1 MLPLVA
7 LPFHFFVMVQLQ
19 RIGKDKVI
27 NHHHD
32 VPYKVLN
39 KSYTFWEENSWN
51 KIIHGDNL
59 EALKSLLPQYEWKID
74 CIYIDPPYNTWN
86 EWWVYNDNVNDPK
99 IKKRLNEV
107 VGKEWEDLSRHD
119 KWLCMMY
126 PRLKLLHKLLS
137 DKWAIFIS
145 IDDNEQSNLKL
156 LCDEIF
162 WSSNF
167 ITNIVIE
174 NDSRARPYNSIA
186 ITHEYLLIYQKSW
199 NFTANILEDPEKK
212 FKYYDDE
219 WWFDLYELR
228 NRNSDFNIDN
238 RPNLYYPFYLNPK
251 NKDSNDLYE
260 IDLNGHE
267 WWIEVYPKESQWIK
281 TVWRRWKERAYN
293 WLNKI
298 IFWKKASEWWQIVKK
313 YRESTYSL
321 NSVWTDWKFSSDRWT
336 LTLKSYFNNKR
347 IFAFPKPIELV
358 QQCLSLASKKNSV
371 ILDSFAWS
379 WTTAHAVLDLNKQ
392 DWGNRKF
399 ILVELWDYAENIT
412 AERVKRVI
420 NWYGEWDK
428 KVEWIWW
435 GFDFYELWEPL
446 FLNNE
451 TLNENVGEETLRDY
465 IRYSETKTEIQKR
478 ESDNKYYL
486 GTNFDT
492 DYYFY
497 YEKERVTELNYD
509 FLAKINREKNH
520 WLIIYADICS
530 LSDDFLKNNNIIF
543 KKIPRDISQF

>member
-1 MLPLVA
+1 
-7 LPFHFFVMVQLQ
+7 
-19 RIGKDKVI
+19 
-27 NHHHD
+27 
-32 VPYKVLN
+32 
-39 KSYTFWEENSWN
+39 
-51 KIIHGDNL
+51 
-59 EALKSLLPQYEWKID
+59 
-74 CIYIDPPYNTWN
+74 
-86 EWWVYNDNVNDPK
+86 
-99 IKKRLNEV
+99 
-107 VGKEWEDLSRHD
+107 
-119 KWLCMMY
+119 MMY

-446 FLNNE
+446 FKDRE
-451 TLNENVGEETLRDY
+451 TLNEKVGEETLRNY
-465 IRYSETKTEIQKR
+465 IRYSETKEEIQPR
-478 ESDNKYYL
+478 DPSNKYFL
-486 GTNFDT
+486 WTNFDT

-497 YEKERVTELNYD
+497 YEKERITELNYD
-509 FLAKINREKNH
+509 FLAKIKREKNH
-520 WLIIYADICS
+520 GLIIYADICS
-530 LSDDFLKNNNIIF
+530 LSEDFLKKHTIIF

>member
-1 MLPLVA
+1 MPTLDW
-7 LPFHFFVMVQLQ
+7 
-19 RIGKDKVI
+19 IGKKKVV
-27 NHHHD
+27 NHHLD
-32 VPYKVLN
+32 VPFKVLEN
-39 KSYTFWEENSWN
+39 KYTYSANNKATTSQN

-446 FLNNE
+446 FKDRE
-451 TLNENVGEETLRDY
+451 TLNEKVGEETLRNY
-465 IRYSETKTEIQKR
+465 IRYSETKEEIQPR
-478 ESDNKYYL
+478 DPSNKYFL
-486 GTNFDT
+486 WTNFDT

-497 YEKERVTELNYD
+497 YEKERITELNYD
-509 FLAKINREKNH
+509 FLAKIKREKNH
-520 WLIIYADICS
+520 GLIIYADICS
-530 LSDDFLKNNNIIF
+530 LSEDFLKKHTIIF